1 MRSAAAAG
9 LMQSLVGGTGAA
21 YQLSMHKSRAGADAR
36 RYTGSQ
42 RCCSHRQSRHRVRR
56 RTGISPRAASEFL
69 TLHHAQAAAD
79 VSVAL
84 RDQLAALP
92 LPLQQIVQLTH
103 ADAQKHLAHSS
114 STAAALAEQ
123 LQQVCNHLSCHQPQL
138 LADLA
143 DATSSA
149 AAAPQAVATSAGQ
162 SAQKAQD
169 WLTPIADGLDY
180 ILQSIKSGLDKFDVP
195 YSYGWSIIGL
205 TIFTKVLTFP
215 FTKAQVESAMSVQN
229 LKPTIDEIKRLYGE
243 DKDKVQRETS
253 ELYKTSGVN
262 PLAGCLPTIATIPI
276 FWGLFRTLSN
286 VTNEGRLTEGFY
298 WLPSLA
304 GPASLAD
311 RSSGTGTAWLYP
323 FVNGEPPLGWDVAG
337 RYLVLPVLLVVLQ
350 YISTALISP
359 PPDPNQEESQKRT
372 AQVLTVFLPL
382 MVGWFSISLPSGL
395 GLYYFA
401 NIVITSGLQIWLRK
415 LGGAQGLTW
424 QQEIGVGQARRT
436 GLAADLSSPFVASCM
451 KTIAEASA
459 ESSSSSAEPVPE
471 APIPSIA
478 ENAADATQPE
488 AGVQEVRRSK
498 RSRAK
503 PAESAGSPAEPPAA
517 AGELLQPSTS

>member
-1 MRSAAAAG
+1 MLQTVTVDQNWHKHALCSGSWANAESRWWHRCRLPAVSWHSILTLCRKVDHCLCFWRSAFLLTRPLCRAG
-9 LMQSLVGGTGAA
+9 VCISRELVQMQGGTLDHNDAVLIGSHGER
-21 YQLSMHKSRAGADAR
+21 QSTGCCSSMSVHVTPS
-36 RYTGSQ
+36 SQ
-42 RCCSHRQSRHRVRR
+42 RLSCRHRVRR

-215 FTKAQVESAMSVQN
+215 FTKAQV
-229 LKPTIDEIKRLYGE
+229 
-243 DKDKVQRETS
+243 
-253 ELYKTSGVN
+253 
-262 PLAGCLPTIATIPI
+262 
-276 FWGLFRTLSN
+276 
-286 VTNEGRLTEGFY
+286 
-298 WLPSLA
+298 
-304 GPASLAD
+304 
-311 RSSGTGTAWLYP
+311 
-323 FVNGEPPLGWDVAG
+323 
-337 RYLVLPVLLVVLQ
+337 
-350 YISTALISP
+350 
-359 PPDPNQEESQKRT
+359 
-372 AQVLTVFLPL
+372 
-382 MVGWFSISLPSGL
+382 
-395 GLYYFA
+395 
-401 NIVITSGLQIWLRK
+401 
-415 LGGAQGLTW
+415 
-424 QQEIGVGQARRT
+424 
-436 GLAADLSSPFVASCM
+436 
-451 KTIAEASA
+451 
-459 ESSSSSAEPVPE
+459 
-471 APIPSIA
+471 
-478 ENAADATQPE
+478 
-488 AGVQEVRRSK
+488 
-498 RSRAK
+498 
-503 PAESAGSPAEPPAA
+503 
-517 AGELLQPSTS
+517 